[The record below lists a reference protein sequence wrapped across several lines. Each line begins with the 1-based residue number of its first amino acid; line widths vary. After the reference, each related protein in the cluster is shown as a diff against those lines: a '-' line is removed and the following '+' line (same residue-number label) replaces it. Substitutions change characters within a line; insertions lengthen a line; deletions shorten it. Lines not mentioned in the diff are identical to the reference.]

1 MRAMKTGDNVTDLG
15 LYASE
20 CCSAELIFDA
30 GDAFLRCPQCQHL
43 CVWQMEEEIVSPDEF
58 ERIAA

>member
-1 MRAMKTGDNVTDLG
+1 MKTGDKVTALG

-20 CCSAELIFDA
+20 CCRAELIFDTD
-30 GDAFLRCPQCQHL
+30 DAFLRCPQCQHW
-43 CVWQMEEEIVSPDEF
+43 CVWQMEEAIVSPEEF